1 MPSLNNTAPLTEP
14 VDRDPWRDRLE
25 RQIDRWTTAPALQRW
40 ASTSVL
46 TRWLVRRRAE
56 RLFGVM
62 AGFVH
67 SQVLLACV
75 RLQLLETVHASP
87 RTREQLAQLTG
98 IAETG
103 LDRLLDSA
111 VSIGLL
117 ERRTGG
123 RLGLGPLGAPVVTH
137 QGIRDMV
144 EHNATLYQDL
154 SDPLSLL
161 RKPGDTRMNRL
172 WPYSRTPD
180 HARAQ
185 EALPQVDPTPDDH
198 GAFAHYS
205 DLMANSQ
212 RFVID
217 ELLASYPFADHQHVL
232 DVGGGLGGWV
242 TALGQ
247 AHPHLALSLFDLPP
261 VARLAAQA
269 GARNGLGDRLKVHGG
284 SFIDDEL
291 PSGADLV
298 TLLRVAH
305 DHDDDTVRRL
315 LRAIHR
321 CLPLGGSLLLA
332 EPMAGSQGD
341 PTPTAPYY
349 HFYLMAMGPGRLR
362 TPEALTGLMQEAGF
376 THIEPVPNPMPLHA
390 RLLVGRKT
398 RPSVNSPATL
408 HSVTLS

>member
-1 MPSLNNTAPLTEP
+1 MQTLNNSVPLPEGA
-14 VDRDPWRDRLE
+14 DRGQWRERLD

-40 ASTSVL
+40 ASASPL

-75 RLQLLETVHASP
+75 RLQLLETVHAAP
-87 RTREQLAQLTG
+87 RTRQQLAQLTG
-98 IAETG
+98 LSEAG

-117 ERRTGG
+117 EQRAGG

-154 SDPLSLL
+154 SDPLALL
-161 RKPGDTRMNRL
+161 RNPGGTQMNRL
-172 WPYSRTPD
+172 WPY
-180 HARAQ
+180 AQ
-185 EALPQVDPTPDDH
+185 ATVHPVPESGHHTHPTTGEGDV
-198 GAFAHYS
+198 FADYS
-205 DLMANSQ
+205 DLMGSSQ

-217 ELLASYPFADHQHVL
+217 ELLASYPFADHRHVL
-232 DVGGGLGGWV
+232 DVGGGMGGWV
-242 TALGQ
+242 TALAQ

-269 GARNGLGDRLKVHGG
+269 STRAGLGDRLTVHGG

-291 PSGADLV
+291 PTGADLV
-298 TLLRVAH
+298 TLVRVAH
-305 DHDDDTVRRL
+305 DHDDSTVRRL
-315 LRAIHR
+315 LHAIHR
-321 CLPLGGSLLLA
+321 CLPMGGSLLLA
-332 EPMAGSQGD
+332 EPMAGSLGE

-362 TPEALTGLMQEAGF
+362 TPEALTALMQEAGF

-398 RPSVNSPATL
+398 RATTAAPLTRESVNL
-408 HSVTLS
+408 H

>member
-1 MPSLNNTAPLTEP
+1 MQTLNPSVSLPGNTHRSRWREQL
-14 VDRDPWRDRLE
+14 DRR
-25 RQIDRWTTAPALQRW
+25 IDRWTTAPTLQRW
-40 ASTSVL
+40 ATSSPL

-75 RLQLLETVHASP
+75 RLQLLEAVHEAP
-87 RTREQLAQLTG
+87 RTRQELVHLTG
-98 IAETG
+98 LPEDG

-117 ERRTGG
+117 EQRAGG
-123 RLGLGPLGAPVVTH
+123 RLGLGPLGAPVVAH

-154 SDPLSLL
+154 SDPLALL
-161 RKPGDTRMNRL
+161 RNPGSTQMNRL
-172 WPYSRTPD
+172 WPYAQATECPAADARP
-180 HARAQ
+180 HAR
-185 EALPQVDPTPDDH
+185 PTTGDDDV
-198 GAFAHYS
+198 FADYS
-205 DLMANSQ
+205 DLMGSSQ

-217 ELLASYPFADHQHVL
+217 ELLVSYPFADHRHVL
-232 DVGGGLGGWV
+232 DIGGGLGGWV
-242 TALGQ
+242 TALAQ
-247 AHPHLALSLFDLPP
+247 AHPHLSLSLFDLPP

-269 GARNGLGDRLKVHGG
+269 STRSGLGHRLRVHGG

-291 PSGADLV
+291 PTGADLV

-321 CLPLGGSLLLA
+321 CLPMGGSLLLA
-332 EPMAGSQGD
+332 EPMAGSEGE

-362 TPEALTGLMQEAGF
+362 TPEALTALMQEAGF
-376 THIEPVPNPMPLHA
+376 THIEAVPNPMPLHA

-398 RPSVNSPATL
+398 RPSAAASLTPDSVNL
-408 HSVTLS
+408 D

>member
-1 MPSLNNTAPLTEP
+1 MPSLPNTAPLTNP
-14 VDRDPWRDRLE
+14 VDQEHWRDRLD
-25 RQIDRWTTAPALQRW
+25 RLVDRWTTAPALQRW
-40 ASTSVL
+40 ASSSIL

-67 SQVLLACV
+67 SQVLLGCV
-75 RLQLLETVHASP
+75 RLKLLEAVHASP
-87 RTREQLAQLTG
+87 RTPAQLAQLTG
-98 IAETG
+98 MTEAG

-117 ERRTGG
+117 ERRSGG
-123 RLGLGPLGAPVVTH
+123 RLGLGPLGAPVVVH

-154 SDPLSLL
+154 ADPLALL
-161 RKPGDTRMNRL
+161 RQPGDTRMNRL
-172 WPYSRTPD
+172 WPYSQTP
-180 HARAQ
+180 Q
-185 EALPQVDPTPDDH
+185 PDAAAEPVPANPSTG
-198 GAFAHYS
+198 GADVFAHYS
-205 DLMANSQ
+205 DLMGNSQ

-217 ELLASYPFADHQHVL
+217 ELLASYPFADHRHVL

-269 GARNGLGDRLKVHGG
+269 SARNGLGDRLKVHGG

-291 PSGADLV
+291 PTGADLV

-321 CLPLGGSLLLA
+321 CLPMGGSLLLA
-332 EPMAGSQGD
+332 EPMAGPQGE

-376 THIEPVPNPMPLHA
+376 THIEPVPNPMPIHA

-398 RPSVNSPATL
+398 RQTVPSSETPAC
-408 HSVTLS
+408 VTFS